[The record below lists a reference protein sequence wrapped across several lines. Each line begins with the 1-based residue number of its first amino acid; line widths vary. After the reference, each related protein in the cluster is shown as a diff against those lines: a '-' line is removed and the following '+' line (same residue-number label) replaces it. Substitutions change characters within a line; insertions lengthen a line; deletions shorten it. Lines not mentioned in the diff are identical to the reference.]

1 MSRKKPNPKVRKQ
14 IPGTTPGNP
23 VGQQERMSRRAKKEA
38 EKAPPAHQQATR
50 EAGKAPPAHQ
60 QAAREAEPTPRAS
73 ETQRVEQNA
82 GRLLAV
88 IATLWR
94 KLPAPAPSGRA

>member
-23 VGQQERMSRRAKKEA
+23 VGQQERMSRRAKKAA
-38 EKAPPAHQQATR
+38 EKTPP
-50 EAGKAPPAHQ
+50 PLQ
-60 QAAREAEPTPRAS
+60 QAAREAEPTPRAA

-88 IATLWR
+88 IAALWR
-94 KLPAPAPSGRA
+94 RLPAPAPSGRA

>member
-23 VGQQERMSRRAKKEA
+23 VGQQERMSRRAKKSA
-38 EKAPPAHQQATR
+38 EKTPQAP
-50 EAGKAPPAHQ
+50 Q